1 MRYFGIVLLLLRQ
14 AVSAEPVREVE
25 ITSTPL
31 DKGQQ
36 ILNIRFTPGL
46 TVQYEKITIDCVL
59 HQEFPSEATHKA
71 GGIKIHEPATFT
83 YRRKDVRMVED
94 LDTHISFRVPTG
106 MDRLMEMYGPTAFNT
121 NFPVCVSRVIISASS
136 TSTTWS
142 CELPASGTHKPP
154 FKKPSPTAP

>member
-46 TVQYEKITIDCVL
+46 TVQ
-59 HQEFPSEATHKA
+59 
-71 GGIKIHEPATFT
+71 
-83 YRRKDVRMVED
+83 
-94 LDTHISFRVPTG
+94 
-106 MDRLMEMYGPTAFNT
+106 
-121 NFPVCVSRVIISASS
+121 
-136 TSTTWS
+136 
-142 CELPASGTHKPP
+142 
-154 FKKPSPTAP
+154 